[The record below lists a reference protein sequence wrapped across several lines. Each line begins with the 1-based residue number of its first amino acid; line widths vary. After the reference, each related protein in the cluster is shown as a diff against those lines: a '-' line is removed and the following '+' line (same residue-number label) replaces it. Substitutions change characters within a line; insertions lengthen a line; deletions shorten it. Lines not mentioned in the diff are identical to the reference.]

1 MYRSIHTKRPLDF
14 CWLSFSRIRVEN
26 SAIREMDMKKAGLF
40 SKSGCN
46 WWVTP
51 GSNPSSKE
59 KRANPIYE
67 NETQFLR
74 EKSPQTL
81 GITGKKHCRTL
92 LFGNDVF
99 TLQKRSGIHW
109 GARRSGFSKKSKN
122 FHFSTYKR
130 RLSNHWNFGHNNSAR
145 LRCAVFLAF
154 FDVLFG
160 ASPNEF
166 RSKKEGFF
174 RIFLQ
179 IQTGTFEPP
188 RNWTPFFT
196 SSDETCQG

>member
-1 MYRSIHTKRPLDF
+1 
-14 CWLSFSRIRVEN
+14 
-26 SAIREMDMKKAGLF
+26 MKKAGLF

-81 GITGKKHCRTL
+81 GITGKKHCRTF

-99 TLQKRSGIHW
+99 TVLKRSGAEHALNYRKDPEILVSLETSRENNYDNQVSF
-109 GARRSGFSKKSKN
+109 ATKSISGDFAEENRKKD
-122 FHFSTYKR
+122 T
-130 RLSNHWNFGHNNSAR
+130 
-145 LRCAVFLAF
+145 
-154 FDVLFG
+154 
-160 ASPNEF
+160 
-166 RSKKEGFF
+166 
-174 RIFLQ
+174 
-179 IQTGTFEPP
+179 
-188 RNWTPFFT
+188 
-196 SSDETCQG
+196 

>member
-1 MYRSIHTKRPLDF
+1 MRKGRLSRFRRSGRHPAGQ
-14 CWLSFSRIRVEN
+14 SFTT
-26 SAIREMDMKKAGLF
+26 A
-40 SKSGCN
+40 
-46 WWVTP
+46 P
-51 GSNPSSKE
+51 PSNPLIKLHAQHCAPRSWATARAHEVFAPPFHLLRRGGKPAHPVFLPCFSLAKKISE
-59 KRANPIYE
+59 PQKR
-67 NETQFLR
+67 
-74 EKSPQTL
+74 
-81 GITGKKHCRTL
+81 
-92 LFGNDVF
+92 FGNPVF

-109 GARRSGFSKKSKN
+109 GARLSGFSKKSKN

-130 RLSNHWNFGHNNSAR
+130 PLSNHRNFGHNNSAR

-166 RSKKEGFF
+166 RSEKEGFF
-174 RIFLQ
+174 RVFLQ